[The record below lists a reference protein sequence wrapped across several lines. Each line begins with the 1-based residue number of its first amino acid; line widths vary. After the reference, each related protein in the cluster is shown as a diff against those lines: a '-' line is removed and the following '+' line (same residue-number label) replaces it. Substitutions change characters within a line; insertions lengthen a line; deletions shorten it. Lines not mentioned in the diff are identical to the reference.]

1 MLIDIIDSNRIKVT
15 ENNAELTITCKQN
28 KAVIHAAPFKIDFYR
43 NDVLFVTAN
52 AKGLFKFEHYR
63 NKPVKE

>member
-1 MLIDIIDSNRIKVT
+1 MYRVKVSET
-15 ENNAELTITCKQN
+15 NSEVVITCGAN

-43 NDVLFVTAN
+43 NDFLFVTAN

-63 NKPVKE
+63 KKPVKE